1 MEKKEMTTDNQKKRR
16 REIKSD
22 GFYMRMTPSETSL
35 LEILS
40 YACDESKT
48 DVMRKALMQYY
59 ELNKH
64 KL

>member
-1 MEKKEMTTDNQKKRR
+1 MTNKKEENGTIKRKKR
-16 REIKSD
+16 ETKSD

-35 LEILS
+35 LEVLS

-59 ELNKH
+59 EINKH

>member
-1 MEKKEMTTDNQKKRR
+1 MVDEMKKRKKET
-16 REIKSD
+16 KSN
-22 GFYMRMTPSETSL
+22 GFYMRMTPSESSL
-35 LEILS
+35 LEVLS

-59 ELNKH
+59 EIHKH